1 VWSLM
6 DGAAAAL
13 EELETV
19 ICGKRQAGTDASKP
33 KTKAKAS
40 A

>member
-19 ICGKRQAGTDASKP
+19 ICGRRPAAANNRRPG
-33 KTKAKAS
+33 S
-40 A
+40 AVRA

>member
-19 ICGKRQAGTDASKP
+19 ICGRRPVAASSRRP
-33 KTKAKAS
+33 GS
-40 A
+40 AVRA